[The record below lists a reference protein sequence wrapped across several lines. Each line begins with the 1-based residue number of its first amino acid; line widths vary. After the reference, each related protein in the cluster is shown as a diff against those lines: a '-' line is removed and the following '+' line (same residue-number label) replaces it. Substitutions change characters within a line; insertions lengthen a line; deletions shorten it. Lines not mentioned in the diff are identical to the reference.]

1 VAAVLVDVRGNEET
15 PDLAAYAFTPGGGLI
30 DRAPLKDDKATLSI
44 PTREE
49 PQSVRLVVGPLV
61 EAAER
66 EDLAELL
73 RLRASE
79 RFVRIEPGA
88 LETKVEFR
96 LPRPGWLCWLIGRC
110 SVRGTLLKRVTSG
123 GVPIDLPVCDA
134 EVEIYEVDPIPVL
147 VPRIPI
153 ELLERLREI
162 VRFPLPPFP
171 PPPPPDGLFRPP
183 RPEPDP
189 SPIDELLAES
199 QLALGSFAPDVT
211 PAPLAGDFVTHSE
224 LAQLAE
230 ERFSQRE
237 TLADEA
243 EPEAERTVALIPET
257 PEPPDRAQA
266 FAVIRSLAESSDIR
280 LAASQGLQPFRD
292 ALVRNP
298 VLVRPLL
305 CILFPPLV
313 TTQLVATATTD
324 DCGRFSAVFS
334 QGCSSDTP
342 DLYFVAYR
350 RVWVFR
356 VPIYRPLPIA
366 CNTYWEYACGTE
378 VTLYTS
384 SPFAYT
390 CPPCRPVVAGQHWV
404 LVMAIGNTPL
414 SRIHGTGASLVTTSS
429 NVGLTDAGAPF
440 GGLVRLRLE
449 FDSSLRDDL
458 NVRYYRVS
466 WKRAGTNNPFVPLD
480 LEVHRHYTHVVG
492 TTLVLE
498 AYPLGPR
505 AVGTQAALYEI
516 PPALPPIGQWT
527 IPDAVEDTTSA
538 KFPTGGS
545 RAPFGLVP
553 PSAAG
558 IYKLRVEL
566 FDAGGNPVNI
576 GALGIHFV
584 VPTSTDLSGTI
595 HTTEAAGLGL
605 VPGPPVD
612 TGNAFVMRLHVDN
625 NPTFAQIAAQRLNG
639 SVAADACGVI
649 RYTLTPGTPPPPPTP
664 AGSVTLAYIA
674 SHPNGFA
681 TRTFDLKRGATPV
694 TVSPLTASGAPV
706 GAGSY
711 SATPAVSTL
720 LSPGC
725 AVAGF
730 AESLNVYG
738 TATDGWGRLGYDASD
753 LRAFVL
759 APPP

>member
-1 VAAVLVDVRGNEET
+1 M
-15 PDLAAYAFTPGGGLI
+15 
-30 DRAPLKDDKATLSI
+30 
-44 PTREE
+44 
-49 PQSVRLVVGPLV
+49 
-61 EAAER
+61 
-66 EDLAELL
+66 
-73 RLRASE
+73 
-79 RFVRIEPGA
+79 
-88 LETKVEFR
+88 
-96 LPRPGWLCWLIGRC
+96 
-110 SVRGTLLKRVTSG
+110 
-123 GVPIDLPVCDA
+123 
-134 EVEIYEVDPIPVL
+134 
-147 VPRIPI
+147 
-153 ELLERLREI
+153 
-162 VRFPLPPFP
+162 
-171 PPPPPDGLFRPP
+171 
-183 RPEPDP
+183 
-189 SPIDELLAES
+189 
-199 QLALGSFAPDVT
+199 
-211 PAPLAGDFVTHSE
+211 
-224 LAQLAE
+224 
-230 ERFSQRE
+230 
-237 TLADEA
+237 
-243 EPEAERTVALIPET
+243 
-257 PEPPDRAQA
+257 
-266 FAVIRSLAESSDIR
+266 
-280 LAASQGLQPFRD
+280 
-292 ALVRNP
+292 
-298 VLVRPLL
+298 
-305 CILFPPLV
+305 
-313 TTQLVATATTD
+313 
-324 DCGRFSAVFS
+324 FS

-350 RVWVFR
+350 RVWFFR

-366 CNTYWEYACGTE
+366 CNTYWDYACGTE

-404 LVMAIGNTPL
+404 LVMALGNTPL
-414 SRIHGTGASLVTTSS
+414 SRIHGTGASLVTTPS
-429 NVGLTDAGAPF
+429 NVGLTDSGAPF

-466 WKRAGTNNPFVPLD
+466 WKRAGTSNPFVPLD

-498 AYPLGPR
+498 AYSLGPR
-505 AVGTQAALYEI
+505 LVGGEAALYEI

-538 KFPTGGS
+538 KFLTGGS

-553 PSAAG
+553 PSVAG

-576 GALGIHFV
+576 GALGIHYV

-595 HTTEAAGLGL
+595 YTTEAAGLGL

-625 NPTFAQIAAQRLNG
+625 NPTFAQIAPPLLNG
-639 SVAADACGVI
+639 SVAADPACGLI
-649 RYTLTPGTPPPPPTP
+649 RYTLVPPPPPPEPPETP
-664 AGSVTLAYIA
+664 SGSVTLAYTA

-681 TRTFDLKRGATPV
+681 TRSFDLRRGADPV
-694 TVSPLTASGAPV
+694 GIPPFTASGAPV
-706 GAGSY
+706 GSGSY
-711 SATPAVSTL
+711 SASPAVSTL
-720 LSPGC
+720 LGSC
-725 AVAGF
+725 TIAGF